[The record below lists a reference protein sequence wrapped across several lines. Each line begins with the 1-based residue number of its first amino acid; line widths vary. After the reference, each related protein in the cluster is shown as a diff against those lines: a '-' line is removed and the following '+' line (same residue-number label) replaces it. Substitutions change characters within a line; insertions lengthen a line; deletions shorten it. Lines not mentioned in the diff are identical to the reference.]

1 MLINV
6 SQTRLKE
13 ANNDTSAYNST
24 SVVIGFRIRARRFL
38 ADSCG
43 LSFCAQP
50 LMADGVMAAPPTAE
64 ATSALR
70 REPSQ
75 SQANPVGPFRGRL
88 SSGRLASAKTCSSLD
103 TREDGTVRSVERTS
117 LNMRSGWGILRF
129 GLVAPKTSVALP
141 SAVHFIERRT
151 IMRLLLLSLT
161 VWCVAGTCFAQDS
174 DIARGLDDISYELR
188 KIRREIDYAN
198 SYGDYY
204 IGNYGYTGG
213 FLPLQ
218 PTYRITPKMIR
229 NYNKHYYRYQNA
241 QKKRAKR

>member
-1 MLINV
+1 
-6 SQTRLKE
+6 
-13 ANNDTSAYNST
+13 
-24 SVVIGFRIRARRFL
+24 
-38 ADSCG
+38 
-43 LSFCAQP
+43 
-50 LMADGVMAAPPTAE
+50 
-64 ATSALR
+64 
-70 REPSQ
+70 
-75 SQANPVGPFRGRL
+75 
-88 SSGRLASAKTCSSLD
+88 
-103 TREDGTVRSVERTS
+103 
-117 LNMRSGWGILRF
+117 
-129 GLVAPKTSVALP
+129 
-141 SAVHFIERRT
+141 
-151 IMRLLLLSLT
+151 MRLLLLSLT